1 MGLHLQRPLNLLYYG
16 GNVEIMHTRLS
27 SLADNIVFDH
37 DRSIVPGLSVPLI
50 RNIFE
55 TGAGPLKKMVETLS
69 FKPSKLNAL
78 RSDIDISI
86 SQYFEDNY
94 LRMDHLMT
102 KAQKIKRP
110 SQPVLDW
117 VRQQFWRH
125 FSNGLMVRHPA
136 LWKPFWQDQRRKPKK
151 RQPPQ
156 VAICKH
162 KCCAYCRLADDNIR
176 NHPPE
181 ANACINTYTS
191 IPYCLWLMA
200 TKRLIPYF
208 QNRCF
213 RKIAAQL
220 LISSLGQ
227 ILYVLETHIGV
238 FMEIFI
244 HQSARRIG
252 GQNVLCK
259 VDALMNWSLVLPLL
273 KTV

>member
-1 MGLHLQRPLNLLYYG
+1 LLFQLGLPNYLWGDFFKLIENMGLHLQRPLNLLYYG

-102 KAQKIKRP
+102 KAQKNQTT

-136 LWKPFWQDQRRKPKK
+136 LWKPF
-151 RQPPQ
+151 
-156 VAICKH
+156 
-162 KCCAYCRLADDNIR
+162 
-176 NHPPE
+176 
-181 ANACINTYTS
+181 
-191 IPYCLWLMA
+191 
-200 TKRLIPYF
+200 
-208 QNRCF
+208 
-213 RKIAAQL
+213 
-220 LISSLGQ
+220 
-227 ILYVLETHIGV
+227 
-238 FMEIFI
+238 
-244 HQSARRIG
+244 
-252 GQNVLCK
+252 
-259 VDALMNWSLVLPLL
+259 
-273 KTV
+273 